1 MGNYFTL
8 KRVSSYNYRRLY
20 QPPENN
26 FETYFGEGGGG
37 VRKVDWV
44 YSYSLQRYNLYN
56 LPRDFSLTLPCHG
69 QADVVFIGSFG
80 GRKWRQMAPGW
91 SLGTTR
97 VLSSLKETC
106 RFNWGLHVYILVG
119 ILSKQAKKKSN

>member
-1 MGNYFTL
+1 MGNYYTL

-80 GRKWRQMAPGW
+80 GRKWRQMAPCW
-91 SLGTTR
+91 AFERIYGTGKIDGQAG
-97 VLSSLKETC
+97 L
-106 RFNWGLHVYILVG
+106 WGLPGCYLV
-119 ILSKQAKKKSN
+119 